1 VKALAMN
8 LMAVVVFLGAGL
20 FLGPHARTAY
30 DHLFPVPAYVSGH
43 YADVFQR
50 AGKPVVL
57 FSTST
62 CPYCQHTRDLL
73 RAQSVDYEDLVIDQS
88 PEAKRQF
95 EALAGSA
102 VPVLFIGDRRI
113 TGFHEDTIRESLAL
127 IRR

>member
-1 VKALAMN
+1 LKTWAMN
-8 LMAVVVFLGAGL
+8 LVAVVVFLGAGL
-20 FLGPHARTAY
+20 WLGPHARFAY
-30 DHLFPVPAYVSGH
+30 DRLFPVPAYVSGH

-62 CPYCQHTRDLL
+62 CPHCQHARDLL
-73 RAQSVDYEDLVIDQS
+73 HAQRVDYEDLVIDQS
-88 PEAKRQF
+88 PEAKREF
-95 EALAGSA
+95 DALGGSA
-102 VPVLFIGDRRI
+102 VPMLFIGDRRI

>member
-1 VKALAMN
+1 MKALAMN
-8 LMAVVVFLGAGL
+8 LVAVVVFLVAGL
-20 FLGPHARTAY
+20 WLGPHARSAY
-30 DHLFPVPAYVSGH
+30 DHLFPEPAYVSGH
-43 YADVFQR
+43 YADVFRR

-62 CPYCQHTRDLL
+62 CPHFEHARELL
-73 RAQSVDYEDLVIDQS
+73 RAQHVDYQDLVIDQS
-88 PEAKRQF
+88 PEAKKAF
-95 EALAGSA
+95 DALGGDA